1 MALPRTDIASL
12 ARCSAQRPDS
22 PSHSA
27 APTKVPSF
35 SAFSRV
41 PDWRPRAFA
50 VCTVTSFK
58 CTARSV
64 GRGPRSAPGRRLGRQ
79 AQRDEL
85 EGPHAPRVPPI
96 CAAPLKTSLLGAG
109 RRGPRGASGSRRP
122 CARCGVPV
130 PHLRFARPQP
140 LPLFHLLIRLF
151 LAHSPGALRGR
162 GVCAACADGQGR
174 GHRPFSCARLS
185 PSLRRLRARRFGPCA
200 ATPTPLP
207 RPRAA
212 WLLGR
217 GPDVADAFSVFL
229 VKCFSVSFFR

>member
-1 MALPRTDIASL
+1 MHSEVCGAGPTLSPWTPAGPPGSERRAGRS
-12 ARCSAQRPDS
+12 SRP
-22 PSHSA
+22 
-27 APTKVPSF
+27 
-35 SAFSRV
+35 
-41 PDWRPRAFA
+41 PRAPHL
-50 VCTVTSFK
+50 
-58 CTARSV
+58 RSTLENQPPW
-64 GRGPRSAPGRRLGRQ
+64 GRAAGTPGRIRF
-79 AQRDEL
+79 
-85 EGPHAPRVPPI
+85 P
-96 CAAPLKTSLLGAG
+96 APL
-109 RRGPRGASGSRRP
+109 RGASSPSAVRPATAFAPFPFTHLSLSR
-122 CARCGVPV
+122 A
-130 PHLRFARPQP
+130 
-140 LPLFHLLIRLF
+140 
-151 LAHSPGALRGR
+151 LAGALRGR

>member
-1 MALPRTDIASL
+1 MAPPRTDIASL

-122 CARCGVPV
+122 CGVPV

-151 LAHSPGALRGR
+151 LAHSPAPSVGGASALLVLTDR
-162 GVCAACADGQGR
+162 DGDTA
-174 GHRPFSCARLS
+174 PSPAPAFPLLS
-185 PSLRRLRARRFGPCA
+185 GRLRARRFGPCA

>member
-1 MALPRTDIASL
+1 M
-12 ARCSAQRPDS
+12 
-22 PSHSA
+22 HSEVCGA
-27 APTKVPSF
+27 GPTLTPWTPAGPPGSERRAGR
-35 SAFSRV
+35 SSR
-41 PDWRPRAFA
+41 
-50 VCTVTSFK
+50 
-58 CTARSV
+58 
-64 GRGPRSAPGRRLGRQ
+64 
-79 AQRDEL
+79 
-85 EGPHAPRVPPI
+85 PRVPPI

-122 CARCGVPV
+122 CGVPV

-151 LAHSPGALRGR
+151 LAHSPAPSVGGASALLVLTDR
-162 GVCAACADGQGR
+162 DGDTA
-174 GHRPFSCARLS
+174 PSPAPAFPLLSC
-185 PSLRRLRARRFGPCA
+185 RLRARRFGPCA